1 MTTTAS
7 WGIMPTA
14 LLGAT
19 HHKDCSWVSHS
30 SNPLRGL
37 LSTSEAAEYLA
48 ISTRKFQQIVANADS
63 PIKPYRI
70 GAAVR
75 YKLAELVDFVEAL
88 PVGKGSD
95 NTRG

>member
-1 MTTTAS
+1 
-7 WGIMPTA
+7 MPDA

-19 HHKDCSWVSHS
+19 HHKDCSWVSLS
-30 SNPLRGL
+30 SNSPLRGL

-48 ISTRKFQQIVANADS
+48 ISTRKFQQIVASADS